1 MDLWC
6 FKVMI
11 NHKTKFR
18 RTSRACMP
26 PELIFIPAC
35 CCNSLSGT
43 LCRKWSCITPACC
56 RIFPE
61 NRKLCLWNNEAWT
74 PVLASH
80 QPPAPTIKTRR
91 LWSSWQTPVGG
102 ATCSCWLSEKMVWM
116 FLREKKSNS
125 YFKFNLFN
133 PAVINKQWTHKN
145 LLTLSVK
152 VWAQFPSQ
160 SSPEEKKQTYSS
172 CNFSPLVKLF
182 SWPPFCVV
190 NLHFCV
196 S

>member
-1 MDLWC
+1 MKLHHSRMLQDL
-6 FKVMI
+6 
-11 NHKTKFR
+11 FR
-18 RTSRACMP
+18 KQEALSLEQRSLNTRARLTSTSSTDNK
-26 PELIFIPAC
+26 
-35 CCNSLSGT
+35 NSALVVPLANSSGRSN
-43 LCRKWSCITPACC
+43 LQ
-56 RIFPE
+56 
-61 NRKLCLWNNEAWT
+61 L
-74 PVLASH
+74 LA
-80 QPPAPTIKTRR
+80 QWEDG
-91 LWSSWQTPVGG
+91 LNVFEG
-102 ATCSCWLSEKMVWM
+102 
-116 FLREKKSNS
+116 KKSNS

-152 VWAQFPSQ
+152 VWAQFASQ